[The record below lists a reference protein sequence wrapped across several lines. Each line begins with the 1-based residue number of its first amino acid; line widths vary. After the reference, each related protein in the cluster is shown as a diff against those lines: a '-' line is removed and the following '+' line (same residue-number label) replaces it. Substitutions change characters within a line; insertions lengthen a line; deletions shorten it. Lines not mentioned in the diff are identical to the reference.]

1 MRLFLTILEGR
12 SPSEAEPILA
22 TEDRRLIRLVG
33 AWLARRL
40 HRSSDQQDNGHPC
53 DECDGPGGSHV
64 S

>member
-1 MRLFLTILEGR
+1 MRLFLTILEGP

-33 AWLARRL
+33 SWIARRL
-40 HRSSDQQDNGHPC
+40 HMRPDEQNNEHPH
-53 DECDGPGGSHV
+53 ECDGPGDNDV